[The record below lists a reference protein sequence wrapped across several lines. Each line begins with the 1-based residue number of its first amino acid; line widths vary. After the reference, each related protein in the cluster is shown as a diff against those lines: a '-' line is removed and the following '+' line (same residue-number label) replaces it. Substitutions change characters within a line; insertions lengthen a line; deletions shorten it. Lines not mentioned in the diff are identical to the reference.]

1 MRGAGGFPGG
11 RLRLVWFNLLRK
23 PGRTIAVL
31 LAVALAAGILYA
43 GAMIGIGVRQALA
56 IGTARLGADLVVVPQ
71 GAVAGTHTAL
81 VVGEPVA
88 FYMEG
93 SVADRVAAMP
103 GVAAASPQ
111 VYVETLA
118 SSACCT
124 GRLFLVGFDPTTD
137 FTVQPWLMKKL
148 GRPLDPDEVIVGN
161 HVLGLTGDTLLFYG
175 TPFRIAA
182 RLDPTGMGMD
192 ETVFLPVHA
201 VGEMVENS
209 VTLAEEPL
217 TIPEG
222 HISAVLVKLEDPEQ
236 SDAFA
241 QAIAEQIPGVAALTG
256 GQVARSVGESLRGLM
271 ALLLPVGLGLAVL
284 AAALL
289 GLLFAV
295 VAAERSREIG
305 LLRAMGASLRQTASI
320 LLAEAALLGMG
331 GGLLGIAAG
340 FAVFGLFRRAILFS
354 YTLPFRWPAKSVQ
367 ALIAVG
373 VCLLAVGLAVVAA
386 AVPVRRAVSAEP
398 HHAIHG
404 GRA

>member
-1 MRGAGGFPGG
+1 MKGVGGFPGG

-23 PGRTIAVL
+23 PGRTVAVL
-31 LAVALAAGILYA
+31 LAVALASGTLYA
-43 GAMIGIGVRQALA
+43 GALIGLGVRQALA
-56 IGTARLGADLVVVPQ
+56 VGTARLGADVVVVPQ

-93 SVADRVAAMP
+93 SVVERLAAMP
-103 GVAAASPQ
+103 GVAAASSQ

-124 GRLFLVGFDPTTD
+124 GRLFLVGFDPATD
-137 FTVQPWLMKKL
+137 FTVRPWLMKQL
-148 GRPLDPDEVIVGN
+148 GRPLEPDEVLVGN

-201 VGEMVENS
+201 VDQMVQNS
-209 VTLAEEPL
+209 VTLAEQPL

-222 HISAVLVKLEDPEQ
+222 HISAVLVKLQNPEQ
-236 SDAFA
+236 SEAFA
-241 QAIAEQIPGVAALTG
+241 QAVAEQLPGVSVLTG
-256 GQVARSVGESLRGLM
+256 GQVARSVSDSLRRLM
-271 ALLLPVGLGLAVL
+271 ALLLPVGLGLAAL
-284 AAALL
+284 AVALL
-289 GLLFAV
+289 GLLFAAV
-295 VAAERSREIG
+295 TAERSREIG

-320 LLAEAALLGMG
+320 LIAEAALLGLG
-331 GGLLGIAAG
+331 GGLLGAAAG
-340 FAVFGLFRRAILFS
+340 FAVFGLFRRTILFS
-354 YTLPFRWPAKSVQ
+354 YTLPFRWPAPSVQ
-367 ALIAVG
+367 VIVALG
-373 VCLLAVGLAVVAA
+373 VCILAMGLAVLAA
-386 AVPVRRAVSAEP
+386 AVPVRRAVGVEP
-398 HHAIHG
+398 HHTIHG

>member
-1 MRGAGGFPGG
+1 MKGVGGFPGG

-23 PGRTIAVL
+23 PGRTVAVV
-31 LAVALAAGILYA
+31 LAVTLAAGILYA
-43 GAMIGIGVRQALA
+43 GALIGLGVRQALA
-56 IGTARLGADLVVVPQ
+56 TGTARLGADLVVVPQ
-71 GAVAGTHTAL
+71 GAVKGTHTAL

-93 SVADRVAAMP
+93 SVAERLAAMP

-124 GRLFLVGFDPTTD
+124 GRLFLVGFDPATD

-148 GRPLDPDEVIVGN
+148 GRSLEPDEVLVGN
-161 HVLGLTGDTLLFYG
+161 HVLGLTGDTMLFYG

-201 VGEMVENS
+201 VDEMVQNS
-209 VTLAEEPL
+209 VTLAEKPL

-222 HISAVLVKLEDPEQ
+222 HISAVLVKLHDPAQ
-236 SDAFA
+236 SEAFVRTVT
-241 QAIAEQIPGVAALTG
+241 EQIPGVAVLTG
-256 GQVARSVGESLRGLM
+256 GQVARSVSESLRGLM
-271 ALLLPVGLGLAVL
+271 ALLLPVGIGLAVL

-289 GLLFAV
+289 SLLFAAV
-295 VAAERSREIG
+295 TAERSREIG

-320 LLAEAALLGMG
+320 LLAEAALLGLA
-331 GGLLGIAAG
+331 GGLAGAAAG

-354 YTLPFRWPAKSVQ
+354 YTLPFRWPAPSVQ
-367 ALIAVG
+367 ALVAVG
-373 VCLLAVGLAVVAA
+373 VCLISTGLAFLAA
-386 AVPVRRAVSAEP
+386 AVPVRRAVGAEP
-398 HHAIHG
+398 HHIIHG